1 MSGRWNGTAERRGR
15 PRLAGRPAAL
25 LAALTLVTPAG
36 ALRAQQALPDTTA
49 PPATRGDTITLGVQQ
64 AVDMAMDRNEQVL
77 MARASAA
84 EAAGIVKQVGADA
97 YPQISADFSYTRN
110 IQKPVIFFNGAN
122 GVQQITIGNDNQ
134 YSFGLTLSQT
144 LLDFSLGPAR
154 SAARLSKVASADLVQ
169 AARTSVALAARTSYY
184 DVLLGRALVDV
195 QQKALEQARRRLA
208 QVKDFY
214 DAGTG
219 SEFDLLTAQV
229 EADNLRPPLI
239 EARNRYALSRN
250 QLKRTLGLPLDKTVV
265 LTDSFPT
272 PSDSASLQHYMQVA
286 ERARPDLNAQ
296 RVRVRLQEDNLTA
309 QKRSSLPVLK
319 LIAGLTR
326 QASSSELLPP
336 GQDFAQSATAGLDF
350 SVPLFDGRKRS
361 GEVQQAAA
369 QKEREQF
376 HLRQLEENVRLQ
388 VQQAYQDLDAARQRI
403 EASQANVHR
412 AERALQIAETRFK
425 NGLSTQV
432 ELNNAELAVT
442 QARTNRAQAL
452 HDYGVARA
460 NLLAAVGER

>member
-1 MSGRWNGTAERRGR
+1 V
-15 PRLAGRPAAL
+15 AAV
-25 LAALTLVTPAG
+25 LTLAPVAG
-36 ALRAQQALPDTTA
+36 ALRAQALPDTTPLAA
-49 PPATRGDTITLGVQQ
+49 PPGDTITLSVRE
-64 AVDMAMDRNEQVL
+64 AVDMAMNRNEQVL
-77 MARASAA
+77 MARANAA

-97 YPQISADFSYTRN
+97 YPQISADFGYTRN

-154 SAARLSKVASADLVQ
+154 SAARLSKDASADQVQ
-169 AARTSVALAARTSYY
+169 AARTSVALAARTAYY
-184 DVLLGRALVDV
+184 DVLLSRALADV
-195 QQKALEQARRRLA
+195 QEKALQQAQRRLA
-208 QVKDFY
+208 QVQDFY
-214 DAGTG
+214 RAGTG

-229 EADNLRPPLI
+229 EVDNLRPPLI
-239 EARNRYALSRN
+239 EARNQYSLNRN
-250 QLKRTLGLPLDKTVV
+250 QLKRTLGLPLDRTVV
-265 LTDSFPT
+265 LTDSFPAR
-272 PSDSASLQHYMQVA
+272 SDTTSLQHYLELAQ
-286 ERARPDLNAQ
+286 RARPDLKAQ
-296 RVRVRLQEDNLTA
+296 RVRVRLQDENLTA
-309 QKRSSLPVLK
+309 QQRSALPVLK
-319 LIAGLTR
+319 LVAGLTR
-326 QASSSELLPP
+326 QASSSDLVPP
-336 GQDFAQSATAGLDF
+336 GRDFAQSATAGLDF

-376 HLRQLEENVRLQ
+376 HLRQLEEDVRLQ
-388 VQQAYQDLDAARQRI
+388 VQQAYQAQQAALQRI

-412 AERALQIAETRFK
+412 AEKALEIAETRFK

-432 ELNNAELAVT
+432 ELNDAELAVT
-442 QARTNRAQAL
+442 RARTNRAQAL

>member
-1 MSGRWNGTAERRGR
+1 M
-15 PRLAGRPAAL
+15 
-25 LAALTLVTPAG
+25 
-36 ALRAQQALPDTTA
+36 
-49 PPATRGDTITLGVQQ
+49 
-64 AVDMAMDRNEQVL
+64 
-77 MARASAA
+77 
-84 EAAGIVKQVGADA
+84 
-97 YPQISADFSYTRN
+97 
-110 IQKPVIFFNGAN
+110 
-122 GVQQITIGNDNQ
+122 
-134 YSFGLTLSQT
+134 
-144 LLDFSLGPAR
+144 
-154 SAARLSKVASADLVQ
+154 
-169 AARTSVALAARTSYY
+169 
-184 DVLLGRALVDV
+184 
-195 QQKALEQARRRLA
+195 
-208 QVKDFY
+208 
-214 DAGTG
+214 
-219 SEFDLLTAQV
+219 
-229 EADNLRPPLI
+229 
-239 EARNRYALSRN
+239 
-250 QLKRTLGLPLDKTVV
+250 

-272 PSDSASLQHYMQVA
+272 PSDSASLQRYMELA
-286 ERARPDLNAQ
+286 ERARPDLKAQ
-296 RVRVRLQEDNLTA
+296 RVRVQLQEENLTA

-403 EASQANVHR
+403 QASQANVQR
-412 AERALQIAETRFK
+412 AEKALQIAETRFK